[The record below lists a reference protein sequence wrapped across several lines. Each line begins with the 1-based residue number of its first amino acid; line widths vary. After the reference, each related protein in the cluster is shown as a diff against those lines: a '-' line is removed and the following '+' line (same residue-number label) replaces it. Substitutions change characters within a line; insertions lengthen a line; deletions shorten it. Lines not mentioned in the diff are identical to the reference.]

1 MRTED
6 FCMKAIPAYFVMTAF
21 VYFFVGETSHLH
33 FLEFRAAKSLS
44 MLLETLKGGGLVI
57 SGLMVISF
65 VLFFAFYLIIR
76 KKAVAK
82 K

>member
-1 MRTED
+1 
-6 FCMKAIPAYFVMTAF
+6 MKAIPAYLVLTAF
-21 VYFFVGETSHLH
+21 VYFFIGDTSSLH

-65 VLFFAFYLIIR
+65 ILFFVFYFIIR
-76 KKAVAK
+76 KKAVSK